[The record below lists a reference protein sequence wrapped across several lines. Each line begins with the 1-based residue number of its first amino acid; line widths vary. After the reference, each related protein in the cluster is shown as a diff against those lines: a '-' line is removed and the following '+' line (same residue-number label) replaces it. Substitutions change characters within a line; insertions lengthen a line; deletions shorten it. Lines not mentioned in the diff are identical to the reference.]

1 MTGLEVLA
9 VVAWMAGG
17 TVLLCRAITGR
28 WR

>member
-1 MTGLEVLA
+1 MNAVLVA
-9 VVAWMAGG
+9 IVVAWMAGG